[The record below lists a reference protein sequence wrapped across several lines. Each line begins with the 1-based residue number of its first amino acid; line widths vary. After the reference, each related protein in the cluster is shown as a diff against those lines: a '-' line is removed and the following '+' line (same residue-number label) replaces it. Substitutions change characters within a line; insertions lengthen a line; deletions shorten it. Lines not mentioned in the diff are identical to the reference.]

1 MGERL
6 NISLDKGVHRTPT
19 IGEEGQLSECVN
31 MIPRNGQLTPL
42 RAPSE
47 HYHYTSDRYHLL
59 YIHENAGYKHYIHA
73 VKLADNLFKLYWSD
87 DDPAG
92 EIGVGDMTELT
103 GITVGSLEN
112 IYHISHIGN
121 TVIFL
126 TDSGVKMQVF
136 KGNAYKYLS
145 GQIPELNISFG
156 LKTWLDTQNTNRVG
170 TGISPVNALYWI
182 ETDYNLQY
190 IDYQVEISEVIK
202 PKRNSMI
209 RTAHEEGYW
218 TFPFLVRYALIMT
231 DGTVVHCSAP
241 VLMTPAEN
249 NPLVSYKNW
258 HVNNEPNTINLVKA
272 KLDMMIDSSEVDALK
287 DYKDII
293 SKVAIYVSEQFWTY
307 DQDANYTK
315 GRNAFPTGVVD
326 FHPLTY
332 YGGKSYGKFQEAR
345 SAVSG
350 MGLAYEPS
358 TIADLMYYKLTGDS
372 SVLTAILQ
380 SGSVLYENPRK
391 GDVTLN
397 DEISSC
403 SNYYLLREY
412 TLEELSM
419 FTTERTNISF
429 TDGRLA
435 NISSYA
441 RLNDESELRE
451 NIVPIVGYTYN
462 QRLNISRISATQTN
476 PLALSSLINYI
487 EKAGRSNS
495 IGLNNTNITPS
506 VTPGEPSDVSNSST
520 LFVQTIETNKDG
532 YTSVINNSIGGS
544 GLYNKS
550 FYYIAIPN
558 EYATKIWLY
567 EPDATDN
574 MELPLKK
581 HSFLNV
587 AYYYQGIG
595 DIPVKEEHRIP
606 DESNEPITDNRLH
619 QSLPGNPWVFPNYLR
634 TTVGN
639 GHIIGMAAAIKALS
653 VGQYGQ
659 FPLIIFATDGIWTLQ
674 VNDDGTYKPA
684 TFLSGDVCSN
694 PQSITQ
700 TDNAVLFVTKQGL
713 KIVDGSN
720 VILLSKP
727 IEGVDIPDSTF
738 VPMGTGDI
746 ASRWA
751 GILVDDTTDRRLSL
765 QDCKCLFDYTDS
777 LLHIFNDTNKHYCLE
792 LNGQEFAS
800 EVNNVQIWE
809 SGYGEAV
816 DTNPFDVA
824 EYDGD
829 YLIFIESDDVEI
841 SPDGKDGFIT
851 DDRLL
856 STDLRFRWEWSLDH
870 GKLRTK
876 NRTFGGSTR
885 DIIDVVLQVD
895 VSVCDGSDNVLANY
909 SGQFDVHNDG
919 EAIDVPSA
927 EFVIHSD
934 DIHYIDNDGPVKIK
948 FQSLSYIVA
957 VDGTMGEGEYF
968 APQLSLTTT
977 IGYESASGE
986 THQGKLGKPS
996 RIITRNP
1003 ESLFQ
1008 VGTQVFSYAG
1018 YDSEAGER
1026 LGYLITRPV
1035 AFGDFAKYKTILD
1048 IRIYD
1053 QIIEKGTVSTGN
1065 GTWMLLFGSNNER
1078 QWYRLN
1084 SLHGSSFKFFR
1095 LALVTSLGKDDTI
1108 SGVSIEYEERRG
1120 TKMR

>member
-47 HYHYTSDRYHLL
+47 HYHYASDRYHLL

-73 VKLADNLFKLYWSD
+73 VELTDNLFKLYWSD

-103 GITVGSLEN
+103 GVTVGSLEN

-136 KGNAYKYLS
+136 KGDGYKYLS
-145 GQIPELNISFG
+145 GQIPEINLSFG
-156 LKTWLDTQNTNRVG
+156 LKTWLANEF
-170 TGISPVNALYWI
+170 LF
-182 ETDYNLQY
+182 
-190 IDYQVEISEVIK
+190 SELDSYSFDNWS
-202 PKRNSMI
+202 RNSDLQDLKQETRDEVNQIAKAKINSMLSTI
-209 RTAHEEGYW
+209 HSEGYW
-218 TFPFLVRYALIMT
+218 TFPFFIRYALVMK
-231 DGTVVHCSAP
+231 DGTLIHCSAP
-241 VLMTPAEN
+241 VLMTPCTD
-249 NPLVSYKNW
+249 NPLCTCNLLTS
-258 HVNNEPNTINLVKA
+258 NNLHIYIA
-272 KLDMMIDSSEVDALK
+272 KSRIEMMFDALELQK
-287 DYKDII
+287 LQQYGDII
-293 SKVAIYVSEQFWTY
+293 DRVAIYVSEQIWTY
-307 DQDANYTK
+307 DQDGEYKQGRWAFGSMGSEINTK
-315 GRNAFPTGVVD
+315 GGISF
-326 FHPLTY
+326 
-332 YGGKSYGKFQEAR
+332 GKAQEIAQDY
-345 SAVSG
+345 SG
-350 MGLAYEPS
+350 IGLDYEPS
-358 TIADLMYYKLTGDS
+358 TIVDLMYYKGLLDGQPGVVNPVTLINFS
-372 SVLTAILQ
+372 TVFF
-380 SGSVLYENPRK
+380 ENPRK
-391 GDVTLN
+391 DINTI
-397 DEISSC
+397 DEEIKYC
-403 SNYYLLREY
+403 QNFYLLKEY
-412 TLEELSM
+412 TLDELASLTDTSIEIA
-419 FTTERTNISF
+419 FPSGRIS
-429 TDGRLA
+429 
-435 NISSYA
+435 NISSFKRMA
-441 RLNDESELRE
+441 EEMELRDYY
-451 NIVPIVGYTYN
+451 IAQSGYTYN
-462 QRLNISRISATQTN
+462 RRLNISNIKYKLNNS
-476 PLALSSLINYI
+476 LAWSSLVNHIT
-487 EKAGRSNS
+487 KTGRVNHIYPTSD
-495 IGLNNTNITPS
+495 GLS
-506 VTPGEPSDVSNSST
+506 VTVITFTPTFIER
-520 LFVQTIETNKDG
+520 FYQQKVQVKHDG
-532 YTSVINNSIGGS
+532 QVRIINNSETPILNLAS
-544 GLYNKS
+544 GA
-550 FYYIAIPN
+550 FYYLAVPFVGAN
-558 EYATKIWLY
+558 KIWIHS
-567 EPDATDN
+567 PQTTTGV
-574 MELPLKK
+574 ELPLAQ
-581 HSFLNV
+581 HDLLDVS
-587 AYYYQGIG
+587 YYYQGFG
-595 DIPVKEEHRIP
+595 DVVTETTITVP
-606 DESNEPITDNRLH
+606 DDNDDYLTKNALM
-619 QSLPGNPWVFPNYLR
+619 QSLVENPWVFPKELEAI
-634 TTVGN
+634 VGN
-639 GHIIGMAAAIKALS
+639 GQIIGMAAAIKALS

-659 FPLIIFATDGIWTLQ
+659 FPLVVFATDGIWTLQ
-674 VNDDGTYKPA
+674 INDDGTYKPA
-684 TFLSGDVCSN
+684 TFLSGDVCTN
-694 PQSITQ
+694 PASITQ

-824 EYDGD
+824 ECDGD